1 MDRKTRRD
9 LIESLRN
16 DANRICSRF
25 SLRYASIEPERANV
39 KRRYGICYSDGS
51 IKIRLRHVHTGEPL
65 KYSSLVNTLCHELA
79 HLKHFDH
86 SPRFQAF
93 YLQLLRFA
101 RSEAARLSD
110 SVYFRV
116 SGKGANACYV
126 LHTGTR
132 NGCDCAG
139 GQAIC
144 RTPGGEIIK
153 AEWLPSSRPLTLQS
167 NAETLEFQHRQGLV
181 TQTGSVELKLAGGSG
196 VRQVIAI
203 TGRVRSCYT
212 GPKMSGMTKCA

>member
-101 RSEAARLSD
+101 RSEGIYRPRSKKEPGRKVRDQIADRAAPH
-110 SVYFRV
+110 
-116 SGKGANACYV
+116 GAE
-126 LHTGTR
+126 
-132 NGCDCAG
+132 
-139 GQAIC
+139 Q
-144 RTPGGEIIK
+144 
-153 AEWLPSSRPLTLQS
+153 LTL
-167 NAETLEFQHRQGLV
+167 F
-181 TQTGSVELKLAGGSG
+181 
-196 VRQVIAI
+196 
-203 TGRVRSCYT
+203 
-212 GPKMSGMTKCA
+212 

>member
-25 SLRYASIEPERANV
+25 GLQYASIEPERANV

-93 YLQLLRFA
+93 YLKLLRFA
-101 RSEAARLSD
+101 RSEGIYRPGSKTGP
-110 SVYFRV
+110 RV
-116 SGKGANACYV
+116 KDAGRASKGPVPNEAK
-126 LHTGTR
+126 
-132 NGCDCAG
+132 
-139 GQAIC
+139 Q
-144 RTPGGEIIK
+144 
-153 AEWLPSSRPLTLQS
+153 LTL
-167 NAETLEFQHRQGLV
+167 F
-181 TQTGSVELKLAGGSG
+181 
-196 VRQVIAI
+196 
-203 TGRVRSCYT
+203 
-212 GPKMSGMTKCA
+212 